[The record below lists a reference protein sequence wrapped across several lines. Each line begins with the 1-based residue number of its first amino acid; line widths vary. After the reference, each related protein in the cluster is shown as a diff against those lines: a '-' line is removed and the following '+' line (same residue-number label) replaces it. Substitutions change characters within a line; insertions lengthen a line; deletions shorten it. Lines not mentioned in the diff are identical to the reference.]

1 MKFGIGTGPQNTSWQ
16 ALLEVWRKADSL
28 GYDSAWNFD
37 HLLPLSPNPEDPIYE
52 GWTMLAAMA
61 SETSRAKIGVMVSS
75 NTFRHPALVAKMC
88 ATVDAISGG
97 RLIVGMG
104 AGYFEPEHDAFGIH
118 LGSIRERADRLAESL
133 QILRGLWTERR
144 FTFEGSYYTITDAP
158 CEPKPVQSPHPPI
171 MVGGSGEKLT
181 LRTTALYA
189 DQWNMPPGDTGVSP
203 EEFAAKYA
211 VLRQRCD
218 EVGRDPAE
226 IETNLALVVVV
237 NDNAGTAL
245 ERRRQIAEAFGLSEE
260 NAAKMVL
267 AGDPAGVIEQLA
279 AYEAAGVQHFDV
291 ILIDGINY
299 DDIELFAGEVI
310 PAFR

>member
-1 MKFGIGTGPQNTSWQ
+1 MKFGIGTGPQNTPWQ
-16 ALLEVWRKADSL
+16 ALVDVWKKADSL

-61 SETSRAKIGVMVSS
+61 RETSHAKIGVMVSS
-75 NTFRHPALVAKMC
+75 NTFRHPALMAKMC
-88 ATVDAISGG
+88 ATVDAMSDG

-118 LGSIRERADRLAESL
+118 LGGVRERADRLAESL
-133 QILRGLWTERR
+133 QILKGLWTEKR
-144 FTFEGSYYTITDAP
+144 FTFEGEHYTITDAP

-203 EEFAAKYA
+203 EEFEAKHA
-211 VLRQRCD
+211 VLKQRCA

-226 IETNLALVVVV
+226 IETNLSLVVVI
-237 NDNAGTAL
+237 NDDAGTAL
-245 ERRRQIAEAFGLSEE
+245 DRRQQIAEAFGLSEE
-260 NAAKMVL
+260 NTPKMVL
-267 AGDPAGVIEQLA
+267 AGDPAGIIEELR
-279 AYEAAGVQHFDV
+279 AYEAVGVQQFGL
-291 ILIDGINY
+291 ILINGINY
-299 DDIELFAGEVI
+299 DDIELFAAEVI